1 MLRACVGRPP
11 ARRLPVHNKTQPP
24 GCLRGAHGES
34 TTMIRQQAT
43 FALRPLSAAFALALG
58 AVIAPSWAQ
67 TAPPPQAPAS
77 APSGKPVT
85 PPQRPAQR
93 PAEAKPTQQQQQLQR
108 VEIEG
113 NANDDGKRRASTAA
127 KIIIGREEIERY
139 GDNSLGE
146 VLKRLPGVTTG
157 GRPGRGGDVR
167 MRGMGGGYT
176 QILVNGE
183 RMPPG
188 FALDQLPPEQVERI
202 EIMRAPTAE
211 HGARAI
217 AGTINVVLR
226 EALQKRL
233 NEVRL
238 AVVEEKGRL
247 RPNVSWTRNDKL
259 GDNGGAYN
267 ITLNAHQGDNIDDV
281 AVRATTRD
289 LRTGA
294 ESVQTTTGFHEST
307 RRALNLNARLQWKL
321 EDGGSLS
328 VQPFLVSSKGNGFN
342 HSDQTPGINYNSV
355 DTQSNNE
362 FTMAR
367 VNAQWTN
374 RLGPETRLE
383 LRGGVGRGDN
393 QSHSL
398 RQEYIKGVNTP
409 SRVQD
414 DRSDSDNHSWSLN
427 TKLSHQMLPSEHS
440 LVGGLEA
447 EGQKQSSTRICQENG
462 LACRGVLEFGDE
474 FQASTLRAAAY
485 IQDEWNPSKQW
496 SAYAGLRW
504 EGIESKSTAASYSV
518 SNKSKVLT
526 PLFHAVWKP
535 DEKSRD
541 QVRMSLTRS
550 YRSPQLQDLVARPN
564 VNSQYPTG
572 ANTANYADRAGN
584 PNLKPE
590 LANGLDLAF
599 ERYLS
604 KGGVLS
610 VNVFSRRIT
619 DLMRNVTELETVS
632 WSTVQRWVSRPRN
645 IGKARTQGV
654 ELEAKFRLDEF
665 IPEALPL
672 QLRTNLSVF
681 RSSVDGIPGPN
692 NKLDQQPKGV
702 ANFGVD
708 YRLRS
713 APVTLGASINYT
725 PANQIQQSVLTAA
738 TTTKKRVLDAFALWN
753 INQQVGVRLSA
764 TNLSPLDY
772 ANGSVINTGDQ
783 TITTESAG
791 RTFTQWQ
798 ARLEMRI

>member
-1 MLRACVGRPP
+1 MTDKP
-11 ARRLPVHNKTQPP
+11 KF
-24 GCLRGAHGES
+24 S
-34 TTMIRQQAT
+34 
-43 FALRPLSAAFALALG
+43 LRPLPAALAL
-58 AVIAPSWAQ
+58 ALSATLPALAQ
-67 TAPPPQAPAS
+67 TAVPPENPAS
-77 APSGKPVT
+77 APLAKPAT
-85 PPQRPAQR
+85 PAPRPAQR
-93 PAEAKPTQQQQQLQR
+93 PAADSKQQQQLQR
-108 VEIEG
+108 VEIDG
-113 NANDDGKRRASTAA
+113 NSNDDGKRRASTAA

-139 GDNSLGE
+139 GDNNLGE

-238 AVVEEKGRL
+238 AVAEEKGRL
-247 RPNVSWTRNDKL
+247 RPNASWTRNDKL
-259 GDNGGAYN
+259 NENGGAYN
-267 ITLNAHQGDNIDDV
+267 VTINAHQGDNIDDV
-281 AVRATTRD
+281 AIRATTRD

-294 ESVQTTTGFHEST
+294 ESVQTTTGTHENK
-307 RRALNLNARLQWKL
+307 RRALNMNARLQWKL

-328 VQPFLVSSKGNGFN
+328 IQPFVVSSKGNGQN
-342 HSDQTPGINYNSV
+342 HSEQTPGINYNSA
-355 DTQSNNE
+355 DTASNNE

-367 VNAQWTN
+367 VNAQWMN

-383 LRGGVGRGDN
+383 LRGGVGRGEN

-398 RQEYIKGVNTP
+398 RQEYIKGVATP

-414 DRSDSDNHSWSLN
+414 DKSDSDNHSWSLN
-427 TKLSHQMLPSEHS
+427 TKLSHQLLPSEHS
-440 LVGGLEA
+440 LVSGLEA
-447 EGQKQSSTRICQENG
+447 EGQKQNSTRLCKENG

-474 FQASTLRAAAY
+474 FQASTLRTAAY
-485 IQDEWNPSKQW
+485 IQDEWSPSKQW

-504 EGIESKSTAASYSV
+504 EGIESKSTAANYAV
-518 SNKSKVLT
+518 RNKSSVAT

-550 YRSPQLQDLVARPN
+550 YRSPQLQDLVARPSI
-564 VNSQYPTG
+564 NSQYPSG

-584 PNLKPE
+584 PLLKPE
-590 LANGLDLAF
+590 LANGIDLAF

-604 KGGVLS
+604 KGGILS
-610 VNVFSRRIT
+610 VNLFSRRIT
-619 DLMRNVTELETVS
+619 DLMRNVTELETVT
-632 WSTVQRWVSRPRN
+632 WSNVPRWVSRPRN
-645 IGKARTQGV
+645 IGNARTQGI

-665 IPEALPL
+665 IPDALPL
-672 QLRTNLSVF
+672 QIRSNLSVF
-681 RSSVDGIPGPN
+681 HSSVAGIPGPN
-692 NKLDQQPKGV
+692 NRLDQQPKGV

-708 YRLRS
+708 YRLRD

-738 TTTKKRVLDAFALWN
+738 TTTKKRVADAFALWN
-753 INQQVGVRLSA
+753 VNKDVGLRFSA

-772 ANGSVINTGDQ
+772 ANSSVINTGDQ
-783 TITTESAG
+783 LITTESGG

-798 ARLEMRI
+798 LRLEVRV

>member
-1 MLRACVGRPP
+1 M
-11 ARRLPVHNKTQPP
+11 TD
-24 GCLRGAHGES
+24 
-34 TTMIRQQAT
+34 QAT
-43 FALRPLSAAFALALG
+43 FALHPLSAALALTLV
-58 AVIAPSWAQ
+58 AALPAAAQ
-67 TAPPPQAPAS
+67 TATPPAAPAS
-77 APSGKPVT
+77 APAAPRAKPAT
-85 PPQRPAQR
+85 PLQRPAERPAQR
-93 PAEAKPTQQQQQLQR
+93 PPAVDQKAPQQQQLQR
-108 VEIEG
+108 VDIEG
-113 NANDDGKRRASTAA
+113 SSNDDGKRRASTAA
-127 KIIIGREEIERY
+127 KIVIGREEIERY
-139 GDNSLGE
+139 GDNNLGE

-238 AVVEEKGRL
+238 ALAEEKGRI
-247 RPNVSWTRNDKL
+247 RPNASWTRNDKL
-259 GDNGGAYN
+259 NDNGGAYN
-267 ITLNAHQGDNIDDV
+267 ITINAHRGDNIDDV

-289 LRTGA
+289 LRTGS
-294 ESVQTTTGFHEST
+294 ESVQTTTGTHENS
-307 RRALNLNARLQWKL
+307 RSSLNMNARLQWRL
-321 EDGGSLS
+321 NDGGSLS
-328 VQPFLVSSKGNGFN
+328 IQPFLASSKGNGIN
-342 HSDQTPGINYNSV
+342 HSEQTPGINYNSV

-367 VNAQWTN
+367 INAQWMN
-374 RLGPETRLE
+374 RLGPETRVE
-383 LRGGVGRGDN
+383 VRGGIGRGDMK
-393 QSHSL
+393 SHSQ
-398 RQEYIKGVNTP
+398 RQEYIAPAKVA

-414 DRSDSDNHSWSLN
+414 DRSDSDNQSWSLN

-440 LVGGLEA
+440 LVGGIEA
-447 EGQKQSSTRICQENG
+447 EGQKQNSTRVCRENG

-474 FQASTLRAAAY
+474 FQASTLRTAAY
-485 IQDEWNPSKQW
+485 IQDEWSPSKQW

-504 EGIESKSTAASYSV
+504 EGIESKSTATTYAV
-518 SNKSKVLT
+518 SNRSSVLT
-526 PLFHAVWKP
+526 PLLHAVWKP

-564 VNSQYPTG
+564 VNSQYPSG

-590 LANGLDLAF
+590 LANGIDLAF

-610 VNVFSRRIT
+610 ANVFSRRIT

-632 WSTVQRWVSRPRN
+632 WSSVPRWVSRPRN
-645 IGKARTQGV
+645 IGKARTQGI

-665 IPEALPL
+665 IADAMPL
-672 QLRTNLSVF
+672 QIRANLSVF
-681 RSSVDGIPGPN
+681 HSSVEGIPGPN

-738 TTTKKRVLDAFALWN
+738 TTTKKRVLDTFALWN
-753 INQQVGVRLSA
+753 VNKDVGLRLSA
-764 TNLSPLDY
+764 TNLSPLAY
-772 ANGSVINTGDQ
+772 ANSSVINTGEQ
-783 TITTESAG
+783 MITTESGG

-798 ARLEMRI
+798 MRLEWRI

>member
-1 MLRACVGRPP
+1 M
-11 ARRLPVHNKTQPP
+11 NY
-24 GCLRGAHGES
+24 
-34 TTMIRQQAT
+34 QAS
-43 FALRPLSAAFALALG
+43 FALHPLTAALAL
-58 AVIAPSWAQ
+58 ALSLPVMAQ
-67 TAPPPQAPAS
+67 TATPPAAPAS
-77 APSGKPVT
+77 APAAKPST

-93 PAEAKPTQQQQQLQR
+93 PAAADPKAPQQQLQR
-108 VEIEG
+108 VDIEG
-113 NANDDGKRRASTAA
+113 SSNDDGKRRASTAA

-139 GDNSLGE
+139 GDNNLGE

-238 AVVEEKGRL
+238 AVAEEKGRL
-247 RPNVSWTRNDKL
+247 RPNASWTRNDKL
-259 GDNGGAYN
+259 NDNGGAYN
-267 ITLNAHQGDNIDDV
+267 ITINAHRGDNVDDV
-281 AVRATTRD
+281 AIRATTRD
-289 LRTGA
+289 LRTGN
-294 ESVQTTTGFHEST
+294 ESVQTTTGTHENT
-307 RRALNLNARLQWKL
+307 RSSLNMNARLQWKL

-328 VQPFLVSSKGNGFN
+328 IQPFVASTKGNGVN

-367 VNAQWTN
+367 INAQWMN
-374 RLGPETRLE
+374 RLGPETRLD
-383 LRGGVGRGDN
+383 LRGGIGRGEN

-398 RQEYIKGVNTP
+398 RKEYFKGVSTP

-414 DRSDSDNHSWSLN
+414 DRSDGNNHSWSLN
-427 TKLSHQMLPSEHS
+427 SKISHQMLPSEHS
-440 LVGGLEA
+440 LVGGVEA
-447 EGQKQSSTRICQENG
+447 EGQKQNSTRVCKENG

-474 FQASTLRAAAY
+474 FEASTLRTAAY
-485 IQDEWNPSKQW
+485 IQDEWSPTKQW

-504 EGIESKSTAASYSV
+504 EGIESKSTAANYSV
-518 SNKSKVLT
+518 SNRSSVLT

-550 YRSPQLQDLVARPN
+550 YRSPQLQDLVARPS

-590 LANGLDLAF
+590 LANGIDLAF

-604 KGGVLS
+604 KGGILS

-632 WSTVQRWVSRPRN
+632 WSNVQRWVSRPRN

-665 IPEALPL
+665 ITDAIPL
-672 QLRTNLSVF
+672 QIRTNLSVF
-681 RSSVDGIPGPN
+681 HSNVEGIPGPN

-708 YRLRS
+708 YRLREV
-713 APVTLGASINYT
+713 PVTLGASINYT

-738 TTTKKRVLDAFALWN
+738 TTTKKRVFDTFALWN
-753 INQQVGVRLSA
+753 VNKDVGLRLSA

-772 ANGSVINTGDQ
+772 ANTSVINTGDQ
-783 TITTESAG
+783 LITTESGG
-791 RTFTQWQ
+791 RTFTMWQ
-798 ARLEMRI
+798 LRLELRM